1 MKKII
6 ALNTLKD
13 FIEKEVPILTK
24 SDVELHYASSGKAL
38 IRMHEEIK
46 ADIIITE
53 LDFPDMGC
61 EQLCS
66 TVRMDK
72 VLRNVSILIICSNS
86 PSDLERCLQCGVN
99 DYLVYPLVAFEF
111 LRKVLRLL
119 NIAQRTVYRVI
130 VKATTQGQGKQ
141 AHFFCT
147 SKNLSTSGMLLETE
161 KTLVKGDTLAFSF
174 FLPKSVRVLAQG
186 EIVRITQTENGT
198 KEYGVK
204 FFGISPSVESKI
216 ETFIHTWLK
225 RTKRHR

>member
-13 FIEKEVPILTK
+13 FIEQEVPLLTK
-24 SDVELHYASSGKAL
+24 SDIEIRYAPSGKAL
-38 IRMHEEIK
+38 LHMHKNSK
-46 ADIIITE
+46 ADLIITE
-53 LDFPDMGC
+53 LDFPDMNC

-66 TVRMDK
+66 TIRMDRS
-72 VLRNVSILIICSNS
+72 LRNVSILITCSNT
-86 PSDLERCLQCGVN
+86 PVDLERCLLCGAN

-119 NIAQRTVYRVI
+119 NIAERTIYRVI
-130 VKATTQGQGKQ
+130 VKATMQDQERP

-147 SKNLSTSGMLLETE
+147 SKNISTSGMLLETDRP
-161 KTLVKGDTLAFSF
+161 LVKGNSLSFSF
-174 FLPKSVRVLAQG
+174 FLPKSVPVEAQG
-186 EIVRITQTENGT
+186 EIVRITLNENGS

-204 FFGISPSVESKI
+204 FFGIAPAVESRI
-216 ETFIHTWLK
+216 ETFINNWLK